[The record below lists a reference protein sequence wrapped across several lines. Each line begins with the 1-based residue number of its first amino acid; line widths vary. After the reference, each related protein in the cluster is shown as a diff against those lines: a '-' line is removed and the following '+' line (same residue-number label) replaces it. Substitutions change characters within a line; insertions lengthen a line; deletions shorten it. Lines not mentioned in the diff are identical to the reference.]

1 MARPRTDIRDRLL
14 ADAMFYV
21 AMHGVGDL
29 SLREL
34 ATALGTSS
42 RMLVFHFGSK
52 EVLLAEIV
60 RTVEQ
65 QQREFLQQ
73 VTAEGEGAPA
83 DWLRALWHH
92 LIDPALAPYE
102 RLFFELYGQALQGR
116 PHATALLDGIV
127 ESWLDPLSAI
137 FQQAGVPEERS
148 RQDARLA
155 VAVARGLLLDLL
167 STGDKAAVTSA
178 FDRFVSTYESRVE
191 EPQRTIP

>member
-1 MARPRTDIRDRLL
+1 MARPKTDTRDRLL

-29 SLREL
+29 NMREL

-52 EVLLAEIV
+52 EALLIEIV
-60 RTVEQ
+60 RAVEQ
-65 QQREFLQQ
+65 QQREFLER
-73 VTAEGEGAPA
+73 VTAENEIAPV
-83 DWLRALWHH
+83 DRLRALWRH

-102 RLFFELYGQALQGR
+102 RLFFELYGHALWGR
-116 PHATALLDGIV
+116 PHAIALLDGIV
-127 ESWLDPLSAI
+127 ESWLGPLSEI
-137 FQQAGVPEERS
+137 FQQAGVPAERS

-167 STGDKAAVTSA
+167 ATGDRAAVTST
-178 FDRFVSTYESRVE
+178 FERFVATYEGRVE
-191 EPQRTIP
+191 EPQR